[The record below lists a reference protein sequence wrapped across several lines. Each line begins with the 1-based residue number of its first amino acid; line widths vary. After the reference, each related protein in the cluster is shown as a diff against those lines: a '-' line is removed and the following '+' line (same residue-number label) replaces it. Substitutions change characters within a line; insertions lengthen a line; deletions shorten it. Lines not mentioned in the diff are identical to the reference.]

1 MKTSESQER
10 LVSALFK
17 AKQAFPKIS
26 KNKKGQSGN
35 RTFNYA
41 PLDVILDAV
50 DPVLYSHELMIT
62 QGTEGHELVTRL
74 EHISGQWREIRM
86 PVNAEHANMQSY
98 GIEVTYRRRY
108 SVQLILGIVT
118 EEDLDIKEKNRAKG
132 MDHTGGERKERT
144 GVAAD
149 VLKVSPQIP
158 DARKEE
164 LASLAESVIEDFN
177 AYGAGAA
184 FERIQEWGLDDTE
197 KVYLSTFMAPNIRN
211 KIKEHSIKFHNS
223 KVSA

>member
-1 MKTSESQER
+1 M
-10 LVSALFK
+10 
-17 AKQAFPKIS
+17 
-26 KNKKGQSGN
+26 
-35 RTFNYA
+35 
-41 PLDVILDAV
+41 
-50 DPVLYSHELMIT
+50 
-62 QGTEGHELVTRL
+62 
-74 EHISGQWREIRM
+74 
-86 PVNAEHANMQSY
+86 
-98 GIEVTYRRRY
+98 
-108 SVQLILGIVT
+108 
-118 EEDLDIKEKNRAKG
+118 DIKEKNRAKG